1 MNKRLQTTTYI
12 ISDFI
17 AGSISWALFYILRKV
32 FIESAFFGYQIEIV
46 YDKQFYLGLIFIPFF
61 WVLLNYLS
69 GYYKDIYRRSRLKEL
84 GQTITI
90 SIVGVVIIF
99 FVVILDDYIF
109 SYKNYYRSILM
120 LFGLQFTIT
129 YLPRLFLTTRIV
141 HRIQNRKFGF
151 NTLLIGSNRK
161 ALDLYEEMEAEK
173 KSAGNRF
180 IGFVSVTEK
189 SKYLLDKNLKCLGNI
204 NNLPKIIDE
213 YKIEEVIIAIETSE
227 HDQINFI
234 INKIDN
240 KNLVVKVIPTL
251 YDILTGSV
259 RMTSLYSAPLIQIS
273 RDLMPEW
280 QLNIKRLLDILF
292 SIIAIII
299 LIPVYIFLV
308 IGVKLS
314 SSGPILYT
322 HERIGRYGK
331 PFKIY
336 KFRSMYVNAEKN
348 GPALSSDNDSRITKF
363 GKFMRKIRLD
373 EVPQFFNVIFG
384 DMSLVGPRPERQYFI
399 DQIIKEAPHYSHLQ
413 KVRPGITSWGQ
424 VKFGYAEN
432 VEEMIERLKYDLIY
446 IENMSLYIDF
456 KIMIYTVKII
466 LQRSG
471 K

>member
-1 MNKRLQTTTYI
+1 
-12 ISDFI
+12 
-17 AGSISWALFYILRKV
+17 
-32 FIESAFFGYQIEIV
+32 
-46 YDKQFYLGLIFIPFF
+46 
-61 WVLLNYLS
+61 
-69 GYYKDIYRRSRLKEL
+69 
-84 GQTITI
+84 
-90 SIVGVVIIF
+90 
-99 FVVILDDYIF
+99 
-109 SYKNYYRSILM
+109 
-120 LFGLQFTIT
+120 
-129 YLPRLFLTTRIV
+129 
-141 HRIQNRKFGF
+141 
-151 NTLLIGSNRK
+151 LLIGSNKK
-161 ALDLYEEMEAEK
+161 ALELFEEMESEK
-173 KSAGNRF
+173 KSAGNKF
-180 IGFVSVTEK
+180 VGFVSVSEK
-189 SKYLLDKNLKCLGNI
+189 SKYLLDKNLKFLGNI
-204 NNLPKIIDE
+204 SNLSNIIDD

-227 HDQINFI
+227 HEQINFI
-234 INKIDN
+234 INKIDH

-280 QLNIKRLLDILF
+280 QLNVKRLLDV
-292 SIIAIII
+292 SISFITIII
-299 LIPVYIFLV
+299 LIPVYIFLI

-314 SSGPILYT
+314 SKGPILYT

-336 KFRSMYVNAEKN
+336 KFRSMFINAEKD

-363 GKFMRKIRLD
+363 GKFMRKVRLD
-373 EVPQFFNVIFG
+373 EVPQFFNVIKG

-432 VEEMIERLKYDLIY
+432 VDEMIERLKYDLIY

-456 KIMIYTVKII
+456 KIMIYTVKIV